1 MKLVGELK
9 KKVEN
14 AATLEEK
21 RDAIAKAG
29 IELNDAELNK
39 VAGGGC
45 ALSDDDK
52 KEDKPSSGRKGHPK
66 IDP

>member
-9 KKVEN
+9 KKVDS

-45 ALSDDDK
+45 ASRDSDK
-52 KEDKPSSGRKGHPK
+52 KKNKKRGPK
-66 IDP
+66 IDS

>member
-9 KKVEN
+9 KKVDN

-29 IELNDAELNK
+29 MELNDTELNK

-45 ALSDDDK
+45 ASRDSEK
-52 KEDKPSSGRKGHPK
+52 KNKKRGPK

>member
-9 KKVEN
+9 KKVDN

-21 RDAIAKAG
+21 RDAIAEAG

-52 KEDKPSSGRKGHPK
+52 KEDKRSSGGKGHPK